1 MTDSP
6 KVPPFSAE
14 AFSEFISKNGIS
26 TVMLVVVSY
35 VCWTSFLKPASE
47 RHIALLDSVAETNRS
62 LSATVD
68 DLRLGLR
75 EVGEKNVKILEKADG
90 NIEEIIQKVDTLTQL
105 SRDIDRKLADL
116 RPRSYMPPAPQPLAP
131 QPSAEE

>member
-1 MTDSP
+1 MTDTP
-6 KVPPFSAE
+6 KAQPFSAE
-14 AFSEFISKNGIS
+14 AFSDFLSKNGIS
-26 TVMLVVVSY
+26 TVMLIAVSY
-35 VCWTSFLKPASE
+35 VAWTSFLKPASE

-105 SRDIDRKLADL
+105 SKDIDRKLADL
-116 RPRSYMPPAPQPLAP
+116 RPRAYMPPSPP

>member
-1 MTDSP
+1 MSESKTA
-6 KVPPFSAE
+6 PFSPE
-14 AFSEFISKNGIS
+14 AFSDFISKNGIS

-35 VCWTSFLKPASE
+35 VLWTSFLKPASE

-90 NIEEIIQKVDTLTQL
+90 NIEEIIRKVDTLTVL
-105 SRDIDRKLADL
+105 SRSIESKLESM
-116 RPRSYMPPAPQPLAP
+116 RGSSRFIPQPMP
-131 QPSAEE
+131 TPTPTQVTE

>member
-1 MTDSP
+1 
-6 KVPPFSAE
+6 
-14 AFSEFISKNGIS
+14 
-26 TVMLVVVSY
+26 MLVAVSY
-35 VCWTSFLKPASE
+35 VAWTSFLKPASE

-75 EVGEKNVKILEKADG
+75 DVGEKNVKTLEKNEG

-116 RPRSYMPPAPQPLAP
+116 RPRSYIPPAPQS
-131 QPSAEE
+131 SAEE

>member
-1 MTDSP
+1 MSDTP
-6 KVPPFSAE
+6 KAQPFSAE
-14 AFSEFISKNGIS
+14 AFSDFLSKNGIS
-26 TVMLVVVSY
+26 TVMLIAVSY
-35 VCWTSFLKPASE
+35 VAWTSFLKPASE

-75 EVGEKNVKILEKADG
+75 DVGEKNVKTLEKNEG
-90 NIEEIIQKVDTLTQL
+90 NIEEIIKKVDTLTQL
-105 SRDIDRKLADL
+105 SRDIDRKLGDL
-116 RPRSYMPPAPQPLAP
+116 RPRSYIPPAP

>member
-1 MTDSP
+1 
-6 KVPPFSAE
+6 
-14 AFSEFISKNGIS
+14 
-26 TVMLVVVSY
+26 MLIAVSY
-35 VCWTSFLKPASE
+35 VAWTSFLKPASE

-105 SRDIDRKLADL
+105 SKDIDRKLADL
-116 RPRSYMPPAPQPLAP
+116 RPRAYMPPSPP